1 MSSNNT
7 LRKAKRAAYEKKQ
20 EQKGKRVVNWIF
32 GVLVALAVAFM
43 IYSVILAS

>member
-1 MSSNNT
+1 MSSKST
-7 LRKAKRAAYEKKQ
+7 LRKAKHAAYEKKQ

-32 GVLVALAVAFM
+32 GILVGLAVAFM